1 MRSLRTQL
9 LISHLA
15 LVLLVGIV
23 LSGAV
28 LSFVTLRRTIDQ
40 VVTDNYPTVARAQ
53 RLGESLRD
61 LQLGLRTY
69 AAGEA
74 AAGQQASRDAYARA
88 VLNTR
93 ALGEVTSEGEQRIVA
108 QLTELLDVIG
118 RELTFLDRPTLT
130 VQPGVVMRLQTAVDP
145 QLRRAIRRT
154 DELRRINELA
164 IFTDHERAK
173 AQALSFSYIGIFVT
187 LFSLVVA
194 IFLAYRMMDMALRP
208 LALIARAAESL
219 GSGNLTER
227 LVLPRDDE
235 IGQLADSFNEM
246 AARFSE
252 LQTVNARRLEKAQLM
267 SDAALD
273 SLYDPVIVTDA
284 KHRIVQFNRAA
295 ESIFG
300 PAPSDPRRH
309 IREVINDSRIVAA
322 LTDEDLPAAAEQA
335 DDDHDERNFVPIRVR
350 ESEKTYRV
358 RVTPMTTDEGKR
370 LGSVAVLEDFTANRE
385 LDRLKTEFIGVA
397 AHELRTPVTGLL
409 LAVQLLEEG
418 AAGDLTASQR
428 DVVRVQRQDLE
439 RLEQLTRDL
448 LDITKLESGTMTPRP
463 APVTIARIF
472 EDVERTMAPI
482 ARAKGVRLT
491 ILPPDPPETML
502 RVDRGQIGRVLINLV
517 NNAVRHTPPDGS
529 VQVSVRI
536 VPDQVSFQV
545 EDTGEGVPAEYRERI
560 FQRFVQV
567 PGSTQGGA
575 GLGLSIAQRI
585 VENHGGEMT
594 LLSELG
600 KGSTFGFVLPARA
613 IEPSDSA
620 SGASVS

>member
-1 MRSLRTQL
+1 LRTQL

-40 VVTDNYPTVARAQ
+40 VVTDNFPTVTKSQ

-69 AAGEA
+69 AG
-74 AAGQQASRDAYARA
+74 GQVEPGRQATQDAYGRA
-88 VLNTR
+88 VMTLDSM
-93 ALGEVTSEGEQRIVA
+93 SESSSEPEQLLIG
-108 QLTELLDVIG
+108 QLRDLLDLIG
-118 RELTFLDRPTLT
+118 RDLTFIDRPTLS
-130 VQPGVVMRLQTAVDP
+130 VQPGVVDRIESSVIPTLK
-145 QLRRAIRRT
+145 RAIRRT
-154 DELRRINELA
+154 EELRRMNEVR
-164 IFTDHERAK
+164 IFADNDRAK
-173 AQALSFSYIGIFVT
+173 AQAMNFAYIGIFVT

-219 GSGNLTER
+219 GSGNLSER
-227 LVLPRDDE
+227 LVIPRDDE

-284 KHRIVQFNRAA
+284 RQRIVQLNRAA

-300 PAPSDPRRH
+300 PAPTNPRRH
-309 IREVINDSRIVAA
+309 IREVINDPRIVAA
-322 LTDEDLPAAAEQA
+322 LTEDELPRRAGKSEDA
-335 DDDHDERNFVPIRVR
+335 DDERNFVPIRVR

-358 RVTPMTTDEGKR
+358 RVTPMTTDDGTR

-418 AAGDLTASQR
+418 AAGELTPTQR
-428 DVVRVQRQDLE
+428 EVVQVQRQDLE

-463 APVTIARIF
+463 SPVTIARIF
-472 EDVERTMAPI
+472 EDVERTMQPI
-482 ARAKGVRLT
+482 ARDEGVRLIFGAPGDCT
-491 ILPPDPPETML
+491 LV
-502 RVDRGQIGRVLINLV
+502 VDRGQIARVLINLV
-517 NNAVRHTPPDGS
+517 NNAIRHTPPEGS
-529 VQVSVRI
+529 VQVSVEMGA
-536 VPDQVSFQV
+536 DQVSFQV
-545 EDTGEGVPAEYRERI
+545 EDTGEGVPPEYRERI

-600 KGSTFGFVLPARA
+600 KGSTFGFLLPLPK
-613 IEPSDSA
+613 IEESGSA